1 VCWGRLHKTKT
12 PSKPGKEGSKR
23 DEPSLSQKSKT
34 QNGSL
39 SGKRTNHVPEIL
51 STDICW
57 FSIAAYDK
65 SRAYVPW
72 CYVTR

>member
-1 VCWGRLHKTKT
+1 MSVLKPWQTSENKT
-12 PSKPGKEGSKR
+12 PSKPGKEGIKR

-51 STDICW
+51 STDIC
-57 FSIAAYDK
+57 
-65 SRAYVPW
+65 
-72 CYVTR
+72 